1 MEHLT
6 LKAAATTTDLGQFT
20 AIAAAYTT
28 DRDNEQIARGAFART
43 IARWQTTGRRVP
55 LHWDHRGDAK
65 DIIGTIDPSTMSE
78 TSEGLYVEGQ
88 LDIEDSDQAREV
100 WRLVKRNAVGL
111 SFGYLVTKSRERGD
125 GVTELLELDLFEVS
139 LTGAPVNQDAR
150 ILSTKGATPDLGLGA
165 ILGQQSEEMIRIRS
179 KSGGTEW
186 IRVSDEPWWEAD
198 QRKEI
203 AEFERKSRPIQVA
216 SFEV

>member
-1 MEHLT
+1 
-6 LKAAATTTDLGQFT
+6 
-20 AIAAAYTT
+20 
-28 DRDNEQIARGAFART
+28 
-43 IARWQTTGRRVP
+43 
-55 LHWDHRGDAK
+55 
-65 DIIGTIDPSTMSE
+65 MSE
-78 TSEGLYVEGQ
+78 TDAGLYVEGQ
-88 LDIEDSDQAREV
+88 LDLEDSEQAREV

-111 SFGYLVTKSRERGD
+111 SFGYLVTKSRKRSD
-125 GVTELLELDLFEVS
+125 GVTELIELDLFEIS

-150 ILSTKGATPDLGLGA
+150 ILSTKGAMPDLGLGA